1 MKRIV
6 WSKMCSSVFSGM
18 SLVLL
23 LLDTCLDIFLCVLCG
38 NPQLRSQ
45 NMFIL
50 WYLGKVFAAIPTY
63 CLSLLIVV
71 VFLLK
76 IDLPLTRLISLF
88 FVLKKTSYYC
98 DLRCCK
104 LHCFS
109 NSKKLLKHC
118 FQIAKAPTAKNGT
131 IRNKESNRKSWWRA
145 RCPAFLGKWSSF
157 DNPHS
162 HPRGFILVT
171 NAHGASLQPT

>member
-98 DLRCCK
+98 DLRCLNCIVFQTQK
-104 LHCFS
+104 NYWSIVF
-109 NSKKLLKHC
+109 KLLRH
-118 FQIAKAPTAKNGT
+118 Q
-131 IRNKESNRKSWWRA
+131 
-145 RCPAFLGKWSSF
+145 L
-157 DNPHS
+157 
-162 HPRGFILVT
+162 PRME
-171 NAHGASLQPT
+171 Q